1 VMASIITS
9 ISLNEETLEIKNRVV
24 GHYQFSK
31 FVRAC
36 LMELDAQVSPTHTTH
51 EDSRVHGLCNGL
63 YKPVCVICWPDG
75 APSRADWKAFATT
88 SGNGSVEQP
97 SAEKQRVVKS
107 NFTHDY
113 TGSESKQTP
122 TRKSA
127 QKGLIRRL
135 LAWLI

>member
-1 VMASIITS
+1 MASIITS
-9 ISLNEETLEIKNRVV
+9 ISLDQETLEIKNRVV

-36 LMELDAQVSPTHTTH
+36 LRELDAQCSPTHTTH

-63 YKPVCVICWPDG
+63 FKPCCVICWPDG
-75 APSRADWKAFATT
+75 APSRADWLAFAGQTIPPT
-88 SGNGSVEQP
+88 QP

-113 TGSESKQTP
+113 TGSEGKKTP
-122 TRKSA
+122 TRKRT